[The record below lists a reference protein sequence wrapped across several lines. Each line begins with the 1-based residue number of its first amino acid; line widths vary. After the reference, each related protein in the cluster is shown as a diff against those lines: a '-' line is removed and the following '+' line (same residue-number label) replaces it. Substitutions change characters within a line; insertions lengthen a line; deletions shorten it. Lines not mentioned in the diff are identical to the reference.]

1 MSHQDG
7 RAGNHR
13 TSLGRRSLPGICG
26 PTATGRRRPRVRRLA
41 FERLEERE
49 VLAGELV
56 FDAAFQLGDEFGD
69 LGKVV
74 KTDDSGNVFIAGG
87 MAGTIDFDPGAGTTN
102 LSGNLYVAKYSAAG
116 DLIWARTLTGEFGY
130 FGGDIAID
138 GSGSVFVASSF
149 QNTVDF
155 DPGAGV
161 FNLNAGDSKD
171 GFILKLTSGGSFSW
185 VRTLGGTGEADTY
198 GIAIDPAGNLVASG
212 TFAGTIDFDPGAS
225 STNRT
230 AAGGLDAWVAS
241 LSDSGA
247 FRWAATTGAGGEDR
261 AVDIGV
267 DTTGNIYVLGDFEGT
282 ADFDP
287 GAGTSS
293 LSSQGY
299 EDVFLWKL
307 SNSGGLTW
315 AKQIGGVATER
326 AGGMQVDPTGNLHIT
341 GFFYGDVDFD
351 PGPAVYVLT
360 PNGGDAFVS
369 KLDSAGE
376 LGWAQKLGGSGFD
389 QGTAIAVD
397 GAGAVF
403 VTGTFQT
410 TADFDPGAG
419 TANLTSAGGD
429 DVFIV
434 RLTDATG
441 AYQWAGALGGSDQDR
456 SYSIAVGGLA
466 DTGVLVTGEFRG
478 TADFDPGA
486 GAFSLVSYGAEDA
499 FVARL
504 TYAPSAPHVTV
515 SQAVGQADPT
525 NAAPVHFTVSFTE
538 TVDGFDSSDVV
549 LSGTAPGTL
558 VAVVT
563 PAGSGSSFDVA
574 VSGMTGSGTVVVTIP
589 PAAAVDD
596 EGNPNVAST
605 STDNQVVIDLDPPQ
619 AGLISPV
626 QGSSIPFGAL
636 NARRY
641 IDITI
646 SDATAGLDTA
656 TLIDG
661 AAEFAVLRDGV
672 PLPGVTL
679 ADDPTLISGATFRYA
694 FSGDFTAGPISIRAF
709 SSSYADNLG
718 NLNPSGPIGF
728 FVVDDLPTLGINAP
742 TVTEGNS
749 GTVNLTF
756 VVSLSYPSDQ
766 VVTVGFAT
774 QDGTAV
780 AGVDYTAKS
789 GALTFLSGVTSQTV
803 SVVVRGDYLDE
814 ADETVLLAL
823 SSPVNAKLPVEPGVG
838 TILDNDAAVR
848 ISIADVTVAE
858 GAENATFTV
867 RLSATSGRHVEAI
880 YDTHA
885 ETATPDA
892 DYTAVSGTLVFA
904 PGETTKTIS
913 VPILQDLLDEASESF
928 DVQLAGAVN
937 ATFDDAVGRG
947 FITDDDP
954 VPTVTIDDVAVT
966 EGDDVQVPAVFT
978 VSLSSPSGQA
988 VSVRYAT
995 ANVTAASGSD
1005 YLAVLLNTLTFAP
1018 GEAAKTVTVWI
1029 NGDQSDEADETFR
1042 MNLSTP
1048 TNATLV
1054 RTFGTGT
1061 ISDNDPEPLM
1071 SIGDASLVETDS
1083 GTRVATFPVTLAAP
1097 SSRTV
1102 TVQYATATGSAS
1114 ADDFYAKSGT
1124 LTFAPGVVRVDVTVS
1139 VIGDTRVEGDEAFQV
1154 NLSNAT
1160 AATILDGD
1168 GLGTILDNDP
1178 SVTVADITVSE
1189 TGAAIFTVKF
1199 SKAPTGN
1206 VEIAYA
1212 TDNGTAASGTD
1223 YSASIGTLTF
1233 TPTGPLSQT
1242 VTVPVINDLIDE
1254 DNETFYL
1261 NLELFSGF
1269 AYIADATALGMIT
1282 DNDLPPTL
1290 SIANTGGNEATG
1302 LSEFTVNLAR
1312 ESGKTVTVKYAT
1324 SGVSATSGVDF
1335 ASTSGMLT
1343 FSPGETSKVVPVV
1356 IHDDASDEYD
1366 SEAFRATLSS
1376 PTNAT
1381 IPSGASTSISQIED
1395 DDLPP
1400 LITIH
1405 DAAVVEG
1412 DSRTKNMQFTV
1423 SLSAASGK
1431 TVSVAY
1437 ATISGTATSG
1447 KDFRPASGT
1456 LTFSP
1461 GVTTRTFNV
1470 TIIGELIDE
1479 ADVET
1484 FQVQLSDSVNGML
1497 DLLTA
1502 TGSIQDNDAPP
1513 FLSIGNAS
1521 ATEDDIDGVN
1531 GFVATFLVSL
1541 SRASERPVQ
1550 VNYNLTYGTAVDGED
1565 YVDESG
1571 TLVFAPGVT
1580 VQPITVQYL
1589 GDTLD
1594 EINETFTAHLSDPVN
1609 ATVQTGIGTGTITDN
1624 DLPPVITIENPEGPV
1639 VEGETLDF
1647 PIRFSDPSG
1656 KVVTIALS
1664 YSGVSPNS
1672 ATAGTDYETHLSIQ
1686 IPAGITEVLLDA
1698 DTLNDLVFE
1707 NTEAFQVRIASTD
1720 ATVDPAHAT
1729 AVGTILDNDPRPEL
1743 AIDSIEMVEGN
1754 ANTKNYVFTITK
1766 TNASALPVTV
1776 KYATSL
1782 MPGSADVD
1790 PALSGEDFY
1799 AKSGTLTFPAS
1810 ALASQV
1816 QTVSVQ
1822 VRGDLK
1828 VEKDEWFKVELSAAT
1843 NADITTGWGIGMII
1857 NDDPTLSVSDV
1868 TVTEGDT
1875 APVLAR
1881 FTVKLSAP
1889 SNLPV
1894 TVDYRTRDGS
1904 ATAGE
1909 DYEDFSSGESLTF
1922 APGQTS
1928 QTIDVTIPGDRID
1941 EPNRNFYLDLSSPT
1955 NAFLTG
1961 GVETVS
1967 ATGTIID
1974 NDAAP
1979 VLRIDG
1985 PFSVPEGDDGVFQ
1998 QAFQLTL
2005 SAESA
2010 LPVSVQVK
2018 TTNGSAS
2025 VADNDY
2031 EPLSPFRVEFSPRT
2045 PGSAGETTQ
2054 WFTVSVVG
2062 DAKPESNESF
2072 YVDLSSPLN
2081 ATLGNTRGTLTILDD
2096 DNRTL
2101 AINDVSVQE
2110 GNSGTTTAMFTVTLS
2125 RESSQ
2130 PVSVNVYTQN
2140 GSASAPGDYV
2150 AIPSTTIVFEPGQ
2163 TVQQVYVDVK
2173 GDTTKEANETFYV
2186 KLSTPVNATIADATG
2201 IGTIMNDDIG
2211 AWQISVTLF
2220 GSGAVYDVGY
2230 PTKIDTREGRF
2241 IATYGSNDFPSL
2253 QAIDGNGS
2261 LAHSAEW
2268 YNAVTLQQIGW
2279 GTALSLTPNSI
2290 EDGLPLLVYLQGGG
2304 PLMADP
2310 AFTPVN
2316 AGAGVTVDAAALSR
2330 IGQAGIDVWLATGLS
2345 PSERQRLRNVRFEI
2359 ADLPGGRL
2367 GFAAGDRVF
2376 IDRDAAGFGWF
2387 IDPTPGEQEEFLRV
2401 GEGVWQ
2407 AADRTAAADRIDLL
2421 TAVMH
2426 ELGHVLGLDDIDP
2439 SRIADDLMT
2448 ATLAP
2453 GLRRL

>member
-1 MSHQDG
+1 M
-7 RAGNHR
+7 
-13 TSLGRRSLPGICG
+13 I
-26 PTATGRRRPRVRRLA
+26 
-41 FERLEERE
+41 
-49 VLAGELV
+49 
-56 FDAAFQLGDEFGD
+56 FDSAFQLGDDFGD

-74 KTDDSGNVFIAGG
+74 KTDDSGDVFIAGG

-102 LSGNLYVAKYSAAG
+102 LSGNLYVAKYSAVG
-116 DLIWARTLTGEFGY
+116 DLIWARTLAGSFGY

-138 GSGSVFVASSF
+138 GSGNVFVASSF

-155 DPGAGV
+155 DPGAGA

-171 GFILKLTSGGSFSW
+171 GFILKLTSAGSFAW
-185 VRTLGGTGEADTY
+185 VRSFGGTGEADTY
-198 GIAIDPAGNLVASG
+198 GIAVDPAGNLVAGG
-212 TFAGTIDFDPGAS
+212 TFAGTIDFDPGGAS
-225 STNRT
+225 ANRT
-230 AAGGLDAWVAS
+230 AVGGLDAWVTS

-247 FRWAATTGAGGEDR
+247 FRWAVTTGAGGEDR

-267 DTTGNIYVLGDFEGT
+267 DATGDVYVLGDFEGT

-299 EDVFLWKL
+299 EDIFLWKL
-307 SNSGGLTW
+307 GNSGGLTW

-326 AGGMQVDPTGNLHIT
+326 AAGMQVDPTGNLHIT

-351 PGPAVYVLT
+351 PGSGTYFLT

-369 KLDSAGE
+369 KLNSAGE

-403 VTGTFQT
+403 VTGTFQA

-429 DVFIV
+429 DVFVV

-456 SYSIAVGGLA
+456 SYSIAVEGLG
-466 DTGVLVTGEFRG
+466 DPGVLVTGEFRG

-486 GAFSLVSYGAEDA
+486 GAFPLVSQGAEDA

-504 TYAPSAPHVTV
+504 TYAPSSPHVTV
-515 SQAVGQADPT
+515 AQAVGQADPT
-525 NAAPVHFTVSFTE
+525 NVSPVHFTVSFTE
-538 TVDGFDSSDVV
+538 TVYGFDSSDVV

-563 PAGSGSSFDVA
+563 PTGSGSSFDVA
-574 VSGMTGSGTVVVTIP
+574 VTGMTGSGTVVVTIP
-589 PAAAVDD
+589 AAAAVDD
-596 EGNPNVAST
+596 EGNPNLAST
-605 STDNQVVIDLDPPQ
+605 STDNQVVVDLDPPQ
-619 AGLISPV
+619 AGLVSPAE
-626 QGSSIPFGAL
+626 GSSIPFGAL

-646 SDATAGLDTA
+646 SDANVGLDPA

-661 AAEFAVLRDGV
+661 AAEFAVMRDGV

-679 ADDPTLISGATFRYA
+679 ANDPTLMGGSTFRYA
-694 FSGDFTAGPISIRAF
+694 FSGDFTAGLITIRAF
-709 SSSYADNLG
+709 SSSFADKLG
-718 NLNPSGPIGF
+718 NLNPSGTIGS
-728 FVVDDLPTLGINAP
+728 FVVDDLPALGINAP

-766 VVTVGFAT
+766 VVTVGYAT

-789 GALTFLSGVTSQTV
+789 GTLTFLSGVTSQTV

-823 SSPVNAKLPVEPGVG
+823 SSPVNAKLPAEPGVG

-867 RLSATSGRHVEAI
+867 RLSAASGRLVEAI

-892 DYTAVSGTLVFA
+892 DYVPVSGTLVFA
-904 PGETTKTIS
+904 PGEISKTIS
-913 VPILQDLLDEASESF
+913 VPILQDPLDEASESF

-954 VPTVTIDDVAVT
+954 VPTLTIDDVAVI
-966 EGDDVQVPAVFT
+966 EGDAGQVAAVFT

-995 ANVTAASGSD
+995 ANVTAVSGSD
-1005 YLAVLLNTLTFAP
+1005 YVAIPLNTLTFAP
-1018 GEAAKTVTVWI
+1018 GETAKTITVGV

-1042 MNLSTP
+1042 VNLSTP

-1054 RTFGTGT
+1054 RTFGAGT
-1061 ISDNDPEPLM
+1061 ISDNDPEPLV
-1071 SIGDASLVETDS
+1071 SIGDVSSVEADS
-1083 GTRVATFPVTLAAP
+1083 GTRLATFPVTLSAP

-1124 LTFAPGVVRVDVTVS
+1124 LTFAPGVVRIDVAVS
-1139 VIGDTRVEGDEAFQV
+1139 VIGDTRVEGDETFQV
-1154 NLSNAT
+1154 NLSNVT
-1160 AATILDGD
+1160 AGTISDGN
-1168 GLGTILDNDP
+1168 GLGIILDNDP

-1189 TGAAIFTVKF
+1189 AGAAIFTVKF
-1199 SKAPTGN
+1199 SKAPMEA

-1212 TDNGTAASGTD
+1212 TDSGTAESGSD
-1223 YSASIGTLTF
+1223 YSAVIGTLTF
-1233 TPTGPLSQT
+1233 TPTGPLTQT
-1242 VTVPVINDLIDE
+1242 VTVPVINDLTDE
-1254 DNETFYL
+1254 DNETFFL
-1261 NLELFSGF
+1261 NLQLLGGF
-1269 AYIADATALGMIT
+1269 AYLADAQARVTIT

-1302 LSEFTVNLAR
+1302 VSEFTVSLAR
-1312 ESGKTVTVKYAT
+1312 VSGKTVTVKYAT

-1335 ASTSGMLT
+1335 GSTSGMLT

-1366 SEAFRATLSS
+1366 TEAFRVTLSS

-1381 IPSGASTSISQIED
+1381 IPSGASTSNSQIAD
-1395 DDLPP
+1395 DDEPP
-1400 LITIH
+1400 LITID

-1437 ATISGTATSG
+1437 ATVSGTATSG
-1447 KDFRPASGT
+1447 KDFRPAAGT
-1456 LTFSP
+1456 LTFAP
-1461 GVTTRTFNV
+1461 GVTSRTFLV
-1470 TIIGELIDE
+1470 PIIGELIDE
-1479 ADVET
+1479 EDVET
-1484 FQVQLSDSVNGML
+1484 FSVQLSNAVDGVIVPGGG
-1497 DLLTA
+1497 
-1502 TGSIQDNDAPP
+1502 TGSIQDNDASP
-1513 FLSIGNAS
+1513 FLSINNAS

-1550 VNYNLTYGTAVDGED
+1550 VNYNLMYGTAVDGED

-1580 VQPITVQYL
+1580 VQPITVQYI

-1594 EINETFTAHLSDPVN
+1594 EINETFTAHLSSPSN
-1609 ATVQTGIGTGTITDN
+1609 ATIRTGIGTGTITDN
-1624 DLPPVITIENPEGPV
+1624 DLPPVITIGNPEGPV

-1664 YSGVSPNS
+1664 YAGVSPNP
-1672 ATAGTDYETHLSIQ
+1672 ATAGTDYETHFSIQ

-1698 DTLNDLVFE
+1698 DTLDDMVFE
-1707 NTEAFQVRIASTD
+1707 NTESFQVRIASKD

-1729 AVGTILDNDPRPEL
+1729 AVGTILDNDPKPEL

-1754 ANTKNYVFTITK
+1754 ANTKNYVFTVTK

-1776 KYATSL
+1776 KYATAL
-1782 MPGSADVD
+1782 MPGSESVD

-1810 ALASQV
+1810 TLASQV
-1816 QTVSVQ
+1816 QSVSVQ

-1828 VEKDEWFKVELSAAT
+1828 VEKDEWFKVELSGAT
-1843 NADITTGWGIGMII
+1843 NADITTAWGIGMII
-1857 NDDPTLSVSDV
+1857 NDDPTLSISDV

-1875 APVLAR
+1875 SPVLAR
-1881 FTVKLSAP
+1881 FTVRLSAP
-1889 SNLPV
+1889 SDIPV
-1894 TVDYRTRDGS
+1894 TVNYQTRDDT
-1904 ATAGE
+1904 ATAGD
-1909 DYEDFSSGESLTF
+1909 DYQERSGTLTF

-1928 QTIDVTIPGDRID
+1928 QTLDVTVPGDRFD
-1941 EPNRNFYLDLSSPT
+1941 EPNRTFYLDLSSPT
-1955 NAFLTG
+1955 NAFLLG
-1961 GVETVS
+1961 GVETIS
-1967 ATGTIID
+1967 AKGTIND

-1998 QAFQLTL
+1998 QAFQVTL

-2010 LPVSVQVK
+2010 RPVSVQVK

-2101 AINDVSVQE
+2101 SINDVSVQE
-2110 GNSGTTTAMFTVTLS
+2110 GNSGITSAMFTVTLS

-2140 GSASAPGDYV
+2140 GSASSPSDYT
-2150 AIPSTTIVFEPGQ
+2150 ALPSTTIVFEPGQ
-2163 TVQQVYVDVK
+2163 TERQVYVDVK
-2173 GDTTKEANETFYV
+2173 GDTTKEANETFNV
-2186 KLSTPVNATIADATG
+2186 KLSAPVNATIADATG
-2201 IGTIMNDDIG
+2201 IGTILNDDIG

-2220 GSGAVYDVGY
+2220 GSGAVYDVGDQ
-2230 PTKIDTREGRF
+2230 TKIDTRAGRF
-2241 IATYGSNDFPSL
+2241 IATYGTNDFPSL
-2253 QAIDGNGS
+2253 QAIDGSGN

-2268 YNAVTLQQIGW
+2268 YNAVTLQQVGW

-2310 AFTPVN
+2310 AFTPVDP
-2316 AGAGVTVDAAALSR
+2316 ASAVTVDGVTLTR
-2330 IGQAGIDVWLATGLS
+2330 IGQAGIDAWLATGLS
-2345 PSERQRLRNVRFEI
+2345 QSERQRLRNVRFEV
-2359 ADLPGGRL
+2359 ADLAGIRL
-2367 GFAAGDRVF
+2367 GFATGDTVL

-2387 IDPTPGEQEEFLRV
+2387 IDPTPGEQEEFVRTDQ
-2401 GEGVWQ
+2401 GIWR
-2407 AADRTAAADRIDLL
+2407 ATDRTAAADRIDLL

-2426 ELGHVLGLDDIDP
+2426 ELGHVLGLADIDP

-2453 GLRRL
+2453 GVRRL